1 MYAHKTDREFLR
13 DMRRLAPTQET
24 ERLTRN
30 ARQERVAQEARV
42 AVMVR
47 EVRAILTRLT

>member
-42 AVMVR
+42 VVAVQTMR
-47 EVRAILTRLT
+47 GKLCRLT